1 MRNVEQQY
9 DPIVMAAINM
19 LGAASLIGVLLCVAA
34 FLHDNMSNATE
45 LGVYFIWFS
54 VSAIS
59 THLMRQG
66 DRWGAYALVLVTV
79 LVGVYDLARGVATLG
94 GAMLALLVITIVIAY
109 LQQDSWYHQTDRS
122 QEHITS

>member
-9 DPIVMAAINM
+9 DPIVLAAINM
-19 LGAASLIGVLLCVAA
+19 LGAASIIGVLLCVAA
-34 FLHDNMSNATE
+34 FLHDRMGNGAE

-54 VSAIS
+54 VSAVS
-59 THLMRQG
+59 AHLMRQG

-79 LVGVYDLARGVATLG
+79 LVGLYDLARGIATLG

-109 LQQDSWYHQTDRS
+109 LQQGNWLDQEDRVAS
-122 QEHITS
+122 